1 MGVDV
6 IARLD
11 VSIHTPLAG
20 SDGHGLIGAFAS
32 PVSIHTPLAGS
43 DRKRRRCGRCYRRF
57 QSTLPLRGVTW
68 QPAGHAN
75 GRHVSIHT
83 PLAGSDLSDFR
94 RKLPCEIVSIHT
106 PLAGSDFRRYTE
118 VD

>member
-83 PLAGSDLSDFR
+83 PLAGSD
-94 RKLPCEIVSIHT
+94 
-106 PLAGSDFRRYTE
+106 FRRYTE